1 MTKEIKVTLKN
12 DVGLHARPASLFVKM
27 ASNYTSEIH
36 VRNLSKDT
44 DWINAKSIL
53 SVLTLGAEQDHQIE
67 IRTTGEDEEEAI
79 TALTSLVK
87 SNFSDQ

>member
-1 MTKEIKVTLKN
+1 MTKEIKVTLQN
-12 DVGLHARPASLFVKM
+12 EVGLHARPASLFVKM
-27 ASNYTSEIH
+27 ASNYISEIH

-53 SVLTLGAEQDHQIE
+53 SVLTLGAEQNHQIE
-67 IRTTGEDEEEAI
+67 IRITGEDEVEAI

-87 SNFSDQ
+87 SNFSDH